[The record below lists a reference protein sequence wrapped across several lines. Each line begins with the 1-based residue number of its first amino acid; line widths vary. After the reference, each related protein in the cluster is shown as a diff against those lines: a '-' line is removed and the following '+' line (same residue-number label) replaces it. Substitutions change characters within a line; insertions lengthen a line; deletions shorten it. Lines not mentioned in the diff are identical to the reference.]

1 MLSGGQRKAYWSVH
15 SFIYPENLSGEFPG
29 STMDKNSPATGED
42 MGLIPGPG
50 RRHMLQSNEAQA
62 PRARTLQQDMPLR
75 KAMKTQS
82 SQK

>member
-1 MLSGGQRKAYWSVH
+1 
-15 SFIYPENLSGEFPG
+15 
-29 STMDKNSPATGED
+29 

-50 RRHMLQSNEAQA
+50 RSHMLQSNEAQA

>member
-1 MLSGGQRKAYWSVH
+1 
-15 SFIYPENLSGEFPG
+15 
-29 STMDKNSPATGED
+29 

-50 RRHMLQSNEAQA
+50 RSHMLQSNEAQA

-82 SQK
+82 SQKYINYKILFIRKPFQSFLLDPALCQVLGILCP